1 MRHFPFAISAGLV
14 LLACSPDEQTGPQRS
29 TSPDLALSTA
39 QYTTVDLGTLGGT
52 SSEAF
57 AINPAGQVVGR
68 STPSASTPPRAFLW
82 ENGRM
87 RNIGQDVG
95 GSGSVAADIN
105 EIGQVAGTFTRTDG
119 TTRGFVWQNGTVRR
133 IGTLGGRNSRATGI
147 NRTGQVTGYSE
158 TSTGEVHP
166 FLWQNGVMKD
176 LAQLIGT
183 QRFQYAYGISNHTH
197 IVGGT
202 ASRPVLWTSGT
213 ARTLN

>member
-1 MRHFPFAISAGLV
+1 MRHFPFAVSAGLV

-57 AINPAGQVVGR
+57 AINPAGQV
-68 STPSASTPPRAFLW
+68 
-82 ENGRM
+82 
-87 RNIGQDVG
+87 
-95 GSGSVAADIN
+95 
-105 EIGQVAGTFTRTDG
+105 AGTLTRTDG

-133 IGTLGGRNSRATGI
+133 IGTLGGGNSRATGI

-176 LAQLIGT
+176 LAQPVGT
-183 QRFQYAYGISNHTH
+183 QRFQYAFGLSNHTH
-197 IVGGT
+197 I
-202 ASRPVLWTSGT
+202 
-213 ARTLN
+213 